1 MGQRTDQLKR
11 FRTAT
16 LEIGRKLASRFLVWR
31 SAKVWLR
38 ASFLAKQNYLTA
50 TIEIGRKLASRFL
63 VWRLAKVWLRASFLP
78 EQNYLIIL
86 SVVVGVFTGLSSV
99 GFIYV
104 LQWVTDLALGPVAEM
119 LAGFGRAQL
128 VLLPALGGLMVGP
141 IVHLFARE
149 AKGHGVPEVMTAL
162 AVHGGRIRKR
172 VVTVKVIASALTIGF
187 GGVAGREGPM
197 VQIGSAIGST
207 VGQWMRL
214 TSDNVRTLV
223 TCGAAGAI
231 AATFN
236 APIAAAMF
244 SMEVLIGRIH
254 TDFLLVLL
262 TSLSS
267 CMIARYFLGNFP
279 AFMLPVYDL
288 VSPGELPLYCLMGV
302 LIGWAAIGYMRL
314 LYKSEDL
321 FDGWTFPDYLKPAVG
336 GLVVGL
342 VLRWFPDVY
351 GSGLD
356 TVESVLWVRFPW
368 ELLLALFFVEI
379 VANCATLGSGG
390 SGGVFAPSLYMGA
403 MFGGVFGAGAHM
415 LFPEWTAGSGAYAMV
430 GMAAFF
436 AATAKAPMTSILI
449 LFEMTND
456 YRIML
461 PLMAATVGSV
471 YVSHRLSAFSIYTL
485 KLYRRG
491 ISYPYAA
498 GEGQKLGSVAEPSI
512 PPTTPAD
519 T

>member
-1 MGQRTDQLKR
+1 MGQRTDQLRR

-16 LEIGRKLASRFLVWR
+16 FELGRKLTSRLAVWR
-31 SAKVWLR
+31 W
-38 ASFLAKQNYLTA
+38 A
-50 TIEIGRKLASRFL
+50 T
-63 VWRLAKVWLRASFLP
+63 VWLRASFLP

-86 SVVVGVFTGLSSV
+86 SVVVGVLTGLGSV

-104 LQWVTDLALGPVAEM
+104 LQWVADFARGPVAAT
-119 LAGFGRAQL
+119 LSGFGPAQL

-141 IVHLFARE
+141 IVYLFARE

-162 AVHGGRIRKR
+162 ATHGGRIRKR
-172 VVTVKVIASALTIGF
+172 VVTVKVIASSLTIGF
-187 GGVAGREGPM
+187 GGAAGREGPM

-207 VGQWMRL
+207 IGQWTRL
-214 TSDNVRTLV
+214 TSNNVRTLV
-223 TCGAAGAI
+223 TCGAAGGV

-244 SMEVLIGRIH
+244 SMEVLIGRMH

-279 AFMLPVYDL
+279 AFMSPVYDL
-288 VSPGELPLYCLMGV
+288 VSPFRELPLYFLMGI
-302 LIGWAAIGYMRL
+302 LIGWAAIGYTRL
-314 LYKSEDL
+314 LYRSEDL
-321 FDGWTFPDYLKPAVG
+321 FGGWKFPDYLKPAVG
-336 GLVVGL
+336 GLIVGL
-342 VLRWFPDVY
+342 VLRWFPEVY

-356 TVESVLWVRFPW
+356 TVESALWVRFPW
-368 ELLLALFFVEI
+368 ELLLALFFAELI
-379 VANCATLGSGG
+379 ANCATLGSGG

-403 MFGGVFGAGAHM
+403 MLGGTFGSGIHM

-436 AATAKAPMTSILI
+436 AAAAKAPATSILI
-449 LFEMTND
+449 VFEMTND

-461 PLMAATVGSV
+461 SLMAATVGSV
-471 YVSHRLSAFSIYTL
+471 YVSHRMSPFSIYTL

-491 ISYPYAA
+491 IEFPHAA
-498 GEGQKLGSVAEPSI
+498 GEGQKLDSVTEPSVA
-512 PPTTPAD
+512 PTAPAD
-519 T
+519 A